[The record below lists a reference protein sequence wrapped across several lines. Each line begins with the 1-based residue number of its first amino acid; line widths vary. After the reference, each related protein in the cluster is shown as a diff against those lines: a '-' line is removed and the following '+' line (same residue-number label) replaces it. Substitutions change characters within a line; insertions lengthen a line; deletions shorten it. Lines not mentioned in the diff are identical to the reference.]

1 MARFVVDARERKL
14 SNLFGD
20 LVETETLDV
29 GDILCTYEDG
39 SGWVAERKTAS
50 DLAKSL
56 KDGRWAEQKDRLSKS
71 GLTVVYIIEGELKED
86 AAMHGA
92 LLSSLVRAE
101 VVERVHVFRTWDLKE
116 TKRLLELLRE
126 KMPEHCHVANDTL
139 ATSKRKKDNS
149 LENIW
154 IRQIACIPLFSESVA
169 RAILLHFGSLRDLQE
184 ALRAPA
190 PFPDVPIHPSGS
202 LLGKARIEKL
212 REVFA

>member
-1 MARFVVDARERKL
+1 MDARERKL

-71 GLTVVYIIEGELKED
+71 GLTVVYIVEGELKED

-116 TKRLLELLRE
+116 TKRLLELLQE
-126 KMPEHCHVANDTL
+126 KMPEHCHIPNNTL

-149 LENIW
+149 VENIW

>member
-1 MARFVVDARERKL
+1 MDARERKL

-20 LVETETLDV
+20 VDTETLDV
-29 GDILCTYEDG
+29 GDILRTYEDG

-126 KMPEHCHVANDTL
+126 KMPEHCRIPNGTL